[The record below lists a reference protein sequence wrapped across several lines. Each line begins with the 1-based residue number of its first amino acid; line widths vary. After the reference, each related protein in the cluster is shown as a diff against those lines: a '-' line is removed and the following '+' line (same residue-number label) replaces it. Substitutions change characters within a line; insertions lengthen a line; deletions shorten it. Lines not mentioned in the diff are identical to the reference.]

1 MRAGT
6 ITLTSCEAI
15 CYILVAVLGLLRC
28 YRRPAL
34 VLAASVAAVAL
45 TALGAK
51 HLATLGD

>member
-6 ITLTSCEAI
+6 VTLTSCEAI